1 MARRTT
7 KRPGSRLHPAVRA
20 FIVRML
26 EAGASS
32 DRVQKELEQLAQ
44 DERLRRARL
53 PDDPSLPQIQP
64 DDLNVSRDTIKAMK
78 KAMRTQPSGSD
89 RTGEWCW
96 WEEADPAVARL
107 VLAACAEYETVTG
120 HPWYPLTPEL
130 VERFT
135 RLVELASGLNLP
147 ACLTLAGW
155 WLQWESLPD
164 RIRRHRLDDLGLFL
178 SHRPW
183 SSSEAAERYRWVAA
197 RWGVR
202 FELDDRGLPLVIV
215 MGWRLDYERE
225 LAPREESA
233 GG

>member
-20 FIVRML
+20 YIVRML
-26 EAGASS
+26 EAGAST
-32 DRVQKELEQLAQ
+32 DRVEKELQQLAR

-64 DDLNVSRDTIKAMK
+64 DDLNVSRDTLKAMQRWLR
-78 KAMRTQPSGSD
+78 AQSAESG
-89 RTGEWCW
+89 RTGEWRW

-120 HPWYPLTPEL
+120 HSWYPLTPEL

-135 RLVELASGLNLP
+135 RLVELAPGLNLP

-178 SHRPW
+178 SYRPW
-183 SSSEAAERYRWVAA
+183 TSSEAAERYRRVAA

-202 FELDDRGLPLVIV
+202 LELDDRGLPLVIAT
-215 MGWRLDYERE
+215 GWRLDYERE
-225 LAPREESA
+225 LETAS
-233 GG
+233 G

>member
-1 MARRTT
+1 MARRVT

-32 DRVQKELEQLAQ
+32 ERVEKELKQLAD

-53 PDDPSLPQIQP
+53 PDDPSLPQIQS
-64 DDLNVSRDTIKAMK
+64 DDLNVSVSTIKAMK
-78 KAMRTQPSGSD
+78 QAMRAQPAESG
-89 RTGEWCW
+89 RTSEWRW

-107 VLAACAEYETVTG
+107 VLAACAEYESVTG
-120 HPWYPLTPEL
+120 HSWYPLTPEL
-130 VERFT
+130 VERFA
-135 RLVELASGLNLP
+135 RLVELAPGLNLP

-155 WLQWESLPD
+155 WLQWESLPG

-183 SSSEAAERYRWVAA
+183 SSSEAAERYRRVAS

-202 FELDDRGLPLVIV
+202 FELDDRGLPLVIAA
-215 MGWRLDYERE
+215 GWRLDYERE
-225 LAPREESA
+225 LETAS
-233 GG
+233 G

>member
-1 MARRTT
+1 MARRKT

-32 DRVQKELEQLAQ
+32 DRVHKELQQLAE

-64 DDLNVSRDTIKAMK
+64 DDLTVSVGTIKMMR
-78 KAMRTQPSGSD
+78 KALRAQPAESGRTS
-89 RTGEWCW
+89 EWCW

-107 VLAACAEYETVTG
+107 VLAACAEYESVTG
-120 HPWYPLTPEL
+120 HPWYPLTLEL

-135 RLVELASGLNLP
+135 RLVELAPGLGQA
-147 ACLTLAGW
+147 ACLTLASW

-178 SHRPW
+178 SYRPW
-183 SSSEAAERYRWVAA
+183 SSSEAAERYRRVAA

-202 FELDDRGLPLVIV
+202 FELDDRGLPLVIAA
-215 MGWRLDYERE
+215 GWRLDYERE
-225 LAPREESA
+225 PETAS
-233 GG
+233 G

>member
-1 MARRTT
+1 
-7 KRPGSRLHPAVRA
+7 VRA
-20 FIVRML
+20 FIVRLL

-32 DRVQKELEQLAQ
+32 ERVQKELQQLAE

-64 DDLNVSRDTIKAMK
+64 DDLTVSLATIKQMRRWL
-78 KAMRTQPSGSD
+78 RTQPAGSD
-89 RTGEWCW
+89 RTGEWRW

-130 VERFT
+130 VERFA
-135 RLVELASGLNLP
+135 RLVELAPGLGQA
-147 ACLTLAGW
+147 ACLTLASW
-155 WLQWESLPD
+155 LLQWESLPD

-178 SHRPW
+178 SYRPW
-183 SSSEAAERYRWVAA
+183 SSSEAAEQYRRVAA

-202 FELDDRGLPLVIV
+202 LELDDRGLPLVIAA
-215 MGWRLDYERE
+215 GWRLDYERE
-225 LAPREESA
+225 QETAS
-233 GG
+233 G